1 MGALHQDV
9 ASVAPQPPAGLV
21 AVATSFEPAVEPHRR
36 EWFLARKQ
44 QAEAVTITRAAQ
56 IAHIATPANGMIIAS
71 DPDIPPSHQKV
82 LISAEGAT
90 AQMQLTLNGKKLAS
104 AGKSVLWTPQ
114 PGAHRLELQ
123 DANGR
128 LVDGILFTVR

>member
-1 MGALHQDV
+1 
-9 ASVAPQPPAGLV
+9 
-21 AVATSFEPAVEPHRR
+21 
-36 EWFLARKQ
+36 
-44 QAEAVTITRAAQ
+44 VTITRAAQ
-56 IAHIATPANGMIIAS
+56 IARIVTPANGMVIAS

-82 LISAEGAT
+82 LIAAEGAS
-90 AQMQLTLNGKKLAS
+90 AQMQLTLNGEKLAP

-128 LVDGILFTVR
+128 LVDRILFTVR